1 MLREHECISLDSSDD
16 EDQMNE
22 KEEEIDLVDDDGS
35 DKSDAEVEKYID
47 YDSDENEIL
56 VEKGNIFADI
66 KQNIKYL

>member
-56 VEKGNIFADI
+56 VEKGNILADI
-66 KQNIKYL
+66 KLNIK